1 VNKQAQGVVLLLLG
15 GAVVKAS
22 VTDMYLRYVKEVLQP
37 FLIVAG
43 LLLIAAGIMTLWHDL
58 RRRST
63 PATAAVPAQPT
74 AVGAGH
80 GGHSGHDA
88 SSTHGGDDAHGDDGH
103 GHAHHEPK
111 VGWLLILP
119 VLGLLLVAPPA
130 LGSYAAAQAGT
141 ALSAEQA
148 ASDYPP
154 LPDGDPAVIS
164 VLDYASRAIFDEGRS
179 LDGRAVS
186 LTGFVADGPDGEPML
201 ARIVLS
207 CCAADGRPIKVGMD
221 GSAPTGLP
229 EDTWIEVVGRYSDR
243 IGTDPVNGASIP
255 YLQVESWQQIDPP
268 RQQYE

>member
-1 VNKQAQGVVLLLLG
+1 MNKQAQGVVLLLLG

-22 VTDMYLRYVKEVLQP
+22 VTEMYLRYVKEVLQP

-43 LLLIAAGIMTLWHDL
+43 LLLIVAGIMTLWHDL
-58 RRRST
+58 RRRG
-63 PATAAVPAQPT
+63 TAAPADD
-74 AVGAGH
+74 GH
-80 GGHSGHDA
+80 GH
-88 SSTHGGDDAHGDDGH
+88 AHHDDGH
-103 GHAHHEPK
+103 GHAHHEPR

-148 ASDYPP
+148 SSDYPP
-154 LPDGDPAVIS
+154 LPDGDPAQIS

-179 LDGRAVS
+179 LDGRTVR
-186 LTGFVADGPDGEPML
+186 LTGFVTEGPDGEPML

-229 EDTWIEVVGRYSDR
+229 VDTWIAVVGRYSER

-255 YLQVESWQQIDPP
+255 YLGVESWQEIEPP
-268 RQQYE
+268 AQQYE

>member
-1 VNKQAQGVVLLLLG
+1 MNKQAQGVVLLLLG
-15 GAVVKAS
+15 GAVVRAS
-22 VTDMYLRYVKEVLQP
+22 VTDMYLRYVKEALQP

-43 LLLIAAGIMTLWHDL
+43 LLLIAAAVMTLWHDL
-58 RRRST
+58 RRRSS
-63 PATAAVPAQPT
+63 PAP
-74 AVGAGH
+74 AVGVHAGH
-80 GGHSGHDA
+80 GHAVDDGPGDA
-88 SSTHGGDDAHGDDGH
+88 ADDGH
-103 GHAHHEPK
+103 GHAHHEPR

-130 LGSYAAAQAGT
+130 LGSYAVAQAGT
-141 ALSAEQA
+141 ALSSEQA
-148 ASDYPP
+148 SSDYPP
-154 LPDGDPAVIS
+154 LPDGDPAEIS

-179 LDGRAVS
+179 LDGRDVR
-186 LTGFVADGPDGEPML
+186 LTGFVTDGPDGEPML

-229 EDTWIEVVGRYSDR
+229 ADTWIEVVGRYSDR

-255 YLQVESWQQIDPP
+255 YLAVESWQQIDAP